1 MTLSERVYRSLLL
14 AYPAAFRR
22 EYEEPMLQLLRDQL
36 RHCGGSRRRVAL
48 LWGRTL
54 ADTLRAAPAMHL
66 EAATASGGSI
76 LRLRTALAVLGAL
89 LFQQAGTSV
98 LHRTLLRISS
108 PFMRLFMA
116 HRPSEY
122 AHRTIYIIGV
132 LSGIDALKVVFA
144 LALLLLIMKRFS
156 AGRLAR
162 GAVVALA
169 GVVLCKAAFWY
180 LPMLRLL
187 VSEYRVANWLMP
199 AVDVALFV
207 LVMKTLGVGRLAR
220 GILAAVPVAAAV
232 ASSYAYRGVV
242 QPPGAWPSLESGSA
256 SSYAYRG
263 VVQLPLITQTVVN
276 SIVLVLIAG
285 LLLRVLGKLGI
296 AQPAR
301 GILTALPGIS
311 ALIKLLMEHGYLPLY
326 HERIPAYIALVF
338 ALEYALPLCLA
349 VAAWAANA
357 WGQGSDQSAL
367 PIPA

>member
-1 MTLSERVYRSLLL
+1 MTPSERVYRWLLK
-14 AYPAAFRR
+14 AYPDQFRR

-36 RHCGGSRRRVAL
+36 RACGGDRRCVAL

-54 ADTLRAAPAMHL
+54 ADTLRAAPTMHW

-116 HRPSEY
+116 HRPSDY

-132 LSGIDALKVVFA
+132 LSGIDTLKVVFA

-187 VSEYRVANWLMP
+187 ESEYRVVNWLMP
-199 AVDVALFV
+199 AVAVALFV
-207 LVMKTLGVGRLAR
+207 LVMKTLGIGRLAR

-242 QPPGAWPSLESGSA
+242 Q
-256 SSYAYRG
+256 
-263 VVQLPLITQTVVN
+263 LPLITQTVFN

-296 AQPAR
+296 GQPAR

-311 ALIKLLMEHGYLPLY
+311 ALIRLLMEHGYLLLY
-326 HERIPAYIALVF
+326 HESIPAYLLLVF
-338 ALEYALPLCLA
+338 AMEYGLPLCLA